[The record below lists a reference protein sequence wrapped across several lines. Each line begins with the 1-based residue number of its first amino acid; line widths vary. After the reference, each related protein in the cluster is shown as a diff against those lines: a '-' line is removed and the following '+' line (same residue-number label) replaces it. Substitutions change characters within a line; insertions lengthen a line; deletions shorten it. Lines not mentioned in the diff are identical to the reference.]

1 MCEVKENDTIFM
13 AVNFDYCYGVVTLT
27 ILQTEVIIYCLFEK
41 KKLRH
46 SLGRPSRSDLVQ
58 PEVNAARAAGVDI
71 KSVQDCLGHKE
82 SKTLLD
88 IYAKIKSTAAK
99 EKTSEVMSGILRS
112 FEIEE

>member
-1 MCEVKENDTIFM
+1 M
-13 AVNFDYCYGVVTLT
+13 
-27 ILQTEVIIYCLFEK
+27 
-41 KKLRH
+41 
-46 SLGRPSRSDLVQ
+46 
-58 PEVNAARAAGVDI
+58 DI